1 MMNWENEISRPTLYT
16 KIKWSGYRITEL
28 YLVSTRPEGYGRMA
42 ANFCGKNG
50 EPDLDCYPLLPRAGA
65 GRSEYLARA
74 TLREPV
80 SSRLE
85 GLVPIPLTQRT

>member
-16 KIKWSGYRITEL
+16 NIKWSGYRITEL

-42 ANFCGKNG
+42 ANFCGKTVADRTWIVILYFPVQAP
-50 EPDLDCYPLLPRAGA
+50 EGA
-65 GRSEYLARA
+65 RRA
-74 TLREPV
+74 TLPEPV